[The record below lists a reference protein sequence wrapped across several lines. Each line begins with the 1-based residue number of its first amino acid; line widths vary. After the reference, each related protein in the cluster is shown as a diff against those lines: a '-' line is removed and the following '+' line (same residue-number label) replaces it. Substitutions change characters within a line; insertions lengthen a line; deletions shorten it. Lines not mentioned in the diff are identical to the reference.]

1 MSLKGKLQSFDL
13 PNVLQLL
20 SNGEK
25 TGVLNVTNGE
35 EEVKIII
42 QRGAVI
48 YATSSLKEF
57 RLGYLM
63 VNDGM
68 ISDRVLHTCLEESDT
83 SQSAIGMVL
92 VQKEYISQEVL
103 ISYTRKQVLEILYNL
118 FFWQEGDFE
127 YHDATHNLENMIVAP
142 IQTMA
147 ILLEASRRMD
157 EMSVITRQIP
167 DMNMVFQISYRI
179 TENKEIVLNL
189 NEWRMLSFINGKDS
203 IQQIIEK
210 SGSDTFSVLKIL
222 YALISFGIIKE
233 TLHERNDSA
242 WLNYSDLVKSF
253 YDVLQIVYSNLE
265 T

>member
-1 MSLKGKLQSFDL
+1 
-13 PNVLQLL
+13 
-20 SNGEK
+20 
-25 TGVLNVTNGE
+25 
-35 EEVKIII
+35 
-42 QRGAVI
+42 
-48 YATSSLKEF
+48 
-57 RLGYLM
+57 
-63 VNDGM
+63 
-68 ISDRVLHTCLEESDT
+68 
-83 SQSAIGMVL
+83 
-92 VQKEYISQEVL
+92 
-103 ISYTRKQVLEILYNL
+103 
-118 FFWQEGDFE
+118 
-127 YHDATHNLENMIVAP
+127 
-142 IQTMA
+142 
-147 ILLEASRRMD
+147 
-157 EMSVITRQIP
+157 
-167 DMNMVFQISYRI
+167 MVFQISYRI